1 MNRFKRSKSN
11 KIFGGVCG
19 GLANWTGINV
29 WFWRIL
35 MLLITGSF
43 WVYML
48 IWIFT
53 DEDDDFEIFV
63 K

>member
-1 MNRFKRSKSN
+1 MKRFKRSKSN

-29 WFWRIL
+29 WLWRIL
-35 MLLITGSF
+35 MLLITGSL
-43 WVYML
+43 WVYIL

-53 DEDDDFEIFV
+53 DEDDGFEIFN

>member
-11 KIFGGVCG
+11 KVIAGVCG
-19 GLANWTGINV
+19 GLQNWTGINA

-35 MLLITGSF
+35 MILLTGSI
-43 WVYML
+43 WIYLL

-53 DEDDDFEIFV
+53 DEDDGFEIFI